1 MNLKTLL
8 ILLSIILLSSD
19 LKAHD
24 FYLSVTT
31 VKHNVK
37 NEKLAIQ
44 IKLFVND
51 LEESIFHEQGVSL
64 GLWENSPI
72 ENAERYVEKY
82 IYSNLFISINN
93 NPVEIEFVE
102 QKIKTTEIMEDNVIF
117 CVLEV
122 CNVSEILSI
131 GVQNK
136 LLTES
141 FDSQAN
147 IVVISANGTRNTLNL
162 DKKIFQERIIY
173 ESETM

>member
-1 MNLKTLL
+1 
-8 ILLSIILLSSD
+8 
-19 LKAHD
+19 
-24 FYLSVTT
+24 
-31 VKHNVK
+31 
-37 NEKLAIQ
+37 
-44 IKLFVND
+44 
-51 LEESIFHEQGVSL
+51 
-64 GLWENSPI
+64 
-72 ENAERYVEKY
+72 
-82 IYSNLFISINN
+82 
-93 NPVEIEFVE
+93 
-102 QKIKTTEIMEDNVIF
+102 MEDNVIF